1 MRRHQEPLH
10 NVDDVHEVTE
20 FGTSSSVDETLSL
33 IQQSFDYLVLHVFCQ
48 DSFLVFINFCQI
60 QELSLLFFVRLRD
73 ILVIVWTTHVVL

>member
-1 MRRHQEPLH
+1 MRHHQKTLH
-10 NVDDVHEVTE
+10 SVEGEREVAE

-60 QELSLLFFVRLRD
+60 QELSLLFFVRLQD
-73 ILVIVWTTHVVL
+73 ILVIVWMTHVVL